1 MADAFESAAPL
12 EQPSPRQRLGLNFRG
27 RVQGVGFRPWI
38 YRLATEA
45 GLAGHVG
52 NDLRGAFV
60 EVEGDP
66 AAIARFLA
74 RVDTE
79 APALVEIAA
88 REARSLAPLGEREFR
103 ILSSRAGREEEQRAE
118 IAPDAATCPDCLR
131 ELFDPADRRYRY
143 PFINCTNCGPR
154 YSIVRALPYDRALT
168 TMAAFAMCPR
178 CQAEYDD
185 PADRRFHAQ
194 PNACPACGPRIWLV
208 DAAGRALAGEPIA
221 ESVRRL
227 LAGEILAIKG
237 LGGFHLACRADR
249 EEVVAALRARKGREA
264 KPLALMVGDLAA
276 ARALVALDA
285 PSLALLTSS
294 ARPIVLA
301 SARAGIPVAATVAA
315 GSHTLGV
322 MLPYTPL
329 HHLLFRAA
337 LAGERLGPLVMT
349 SGNPSAEPLC
359 ADNAEALARLAGIAD
374 AFLLHDRDIERRVD
388 DSVALALRLPAATGG
403 ETARTLPL
411 RRARGFAPAPVILS
425 RPVATPVLALGGEL
439 KSAVCF
445 LAGDQ
450 ALLSEHLGDLD
461 NPAAYRNFLG
471 TIERLGRLVGI
482 EPALVACDLHPDYA
496 ASRHARTLALPRREI
511 QHHHAHLV
519 SCLADNGLRGEALG
533 WACDG
538 TGYGDDG
545 SIWGCELLRCD
556 EAGYERL
563 GSLRSFV
570 LLGGDAAA
578 RETWR
583 PAAGLLAETYGPDWP
598 AACPTA
604 AARIAPAAL
613 DMAKRFLAAPSPPG
627 PRTSSLGRLFDAVAF
642 LLGLC
647 DYNGAEAQAAMALEA
662 AAARHGP
669 AAPLPLPLL
678 REGGLLLLDP
688 RPLIRALVGG
698 LDARRSAGELAA
710 GFHAGLVQG
719 LAAAAAAAVAA
730 GAPRRLLLSGG
741 CFANRL
747 LTEGLATLLKD
758 HDLDVYIHQRVPTSD
773 GGLALGQAVAAAAQA
788 ERGQPAPTGGQ
799 QGE

>member
-1 MADAFESAAPL
+1 MAEARDPA
-12 EQPSPRQRLGLNFRG
+12 SPAGGAGRARLRLDFRG

-38 YRLATEA
+38 YRLATEE

-60 EVEGDP
+60 EVEGAP
-66 AAIARFLA
+66 VAIARFLA
-74 RVDTE
+74 RVETE
-79 APALVEIAA
+79 APALVAIVA
-88 REARSLAPLGEREFR
+88 REEQALAPLGEREFR
-103 ILSSRAGREEEQRAE
+103 ILSSRSGGEQRAE

-154 YSIVRALPYDRALT
+154 YSIVKSLPYDRPRT
-168 TMAAFAMCPR
+168 TMAAFTMCPR

-194 PNACPACGPRIWLV
+194 PNACGDCGPRVELT
-208 DAAGRALAGEPIA
+208 DAVGRARAGEPIA

-249 EEVVAALRARKGREA
+249 EDVVARLRARKGREA
-264 KPLALMVGDLAA
+264 KPLALMVAELAA
-276 ARALVALDA
+276 AHALVQLDP
-285 PSLALLTSS
+285 PSEALLASV

-301 SARAGIPVAATVAA
+301 PAHAGIPIAPAVAP
-315 GSHTLGV
+315 GSHTLGI

-329 HHLLFRAA
+329 HHLLFATAA
-337 LAGERLGPLVMT
+337 AGEQLGPLVMT

-359 ADNAEALARLAGIAD
+359 ADNAEALARLGSIAD

-388 DSVALALRLPAATGG
+388 DSVALALRLAAPGG
-403 ETARTLPL
+403 EAARTLPL
-411 RRARGFAPAPVILS
+411 RRARGFAPAPIILS
-425 RPVATPVLALGGEL
+425 EAVATTVLALGGEL
-439 KSAVCF
+439 KSTVCY

-461 NPAAYRNFLG
+461 NPAAYRAFLG
-471 TIERLGRLVGI
+471 TIERLGELVGV
-482 EPALVACDLHPDYA
+482 EPALIACDLHPDYA
-496 ASRHARTLALPRREI
+496 ASRHARGLSLPRVEV
-511 QHHHAHLV
+511 QHHHAHIV
-519 SCLADNGLRGEALG
+519 SCMADNGLPLDAEVLG
-533 WACDG
+533 LACDG

-545 SIWGCELLRCD
+545 SIWGCELLQCSAARY
-556 EAGYERL
+556 ARL
-563 GSLRSFV
+563 GSLRPFV

-598 AACPTA
+598 AAAPGA
-604 AARIAPAAL
+604 AARIRPEAL
-613 DMAKRFLAAPSPPG
+613 ALARRFLAAPAPPG

-647 DYNGAEAQAAMALEA
+647 DYNQAEAQAAMALEA
-662 AAARHGP
+662 AAARHGA
-669 AAPLPLPLL
+669 AAPLPLPVIP
-678 REGGLLLLDP
+678 EGGLLLLDP
-688 RPLIRALVGG
+688 RPLIAALVGG
-698 LDARRSAGELAA
+698 RDAGRPAGELAA
-710 GFHAGLVQG
+710 AFHAGLAQG
-719 LAAAAAAAVAA
+719 LAALAAAAAAQ

-741 CFANRL
+741 CFANRI
-747 LTEGLATLLKD
+747 LTEGLAGLLQD
-758 HDLDVYIHQRVPTSD
+758 HDLDVSIHQRVPTGD
-773 GGLALGQAVAAAAQA
+773 GGLALGQALIAAAQA
-788 ERGQPAPTGGQ
+788 ERGQLPPTGAHS
-799 QGE
+799 EE